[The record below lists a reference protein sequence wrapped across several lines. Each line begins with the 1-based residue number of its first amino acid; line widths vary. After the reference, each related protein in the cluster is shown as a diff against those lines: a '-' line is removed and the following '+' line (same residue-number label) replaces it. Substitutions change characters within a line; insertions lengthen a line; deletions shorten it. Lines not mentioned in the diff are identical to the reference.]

1 MPRLAILFALLMS
14 SLFAKAGC
22 AVAIEIKPNGG
33 TFTHSESSLTP
44 KGGHNYIS
52 AGDAATAMMDDLKR
66 QGVTNAQL
74 IFQSDLT
81 GYFSVALGH
90 SNDGTLVNYVARAQ
104 DPRQS
109 DKLALAA
116 LKQRGVSD
124 GFVSNRFHSYGD
136 PSKDSSG
143 NAPN

>member
-1 MPRLAILFALLMS
+1 MSRLTILVALLLS
-14 SLFAKAGC
+14 SLSAKAGC
-22 AVAIEIKPNGG
+22 AVAIEVKPNGS

-52 AGDAATAMMDDLKR
+52 AADAATVLMDDLKR
-66 QGVTNAQL
+66 QSVPNAQL

-81 GYFSVALGH
+81 GYFSVAIGH
-90 SNDGTLVNYVARAQ
+90 TSDGTLVNNVARAQ
-104 DPRQS
+104 DPRQA

-124 GFVSNRFHSYGD
+124 GMIANRFHSYGD